1 MKRRFQ
7 TSEKTALPK
16 IGMISLPNIILIL
29 LLFFVMLTHMRKD
42 KVKIGNLEAA
52 QATELTGVAKMSIV
66 ANIYISKPVGN
77 KQSRIQLNKK
87 VLTLAGI
94 EKEIKKMRVA
104 LKEEER
110 SLMTVMLK
118 VDKDAP
124 MGVVSDVKQV
134 LRRSDVL
141 NIVYSARLEQ

>member
-1 MKRRFQ
+1 MKRRFV
-7 TSEKTALPK
+7 TSEKVSLPK

-29 LLFFVMLTHMRKD
+29 LLFFIMLTHMRKD
-42 KVKIGNLEAA
+42 KVKVGELEAA

-77 KQSRIQLNKK
+77 VSRIQLNKK
-87 VLTLAGI
+87 VLTVAGV
-94 EKEIKKMRVA
+94 EKEIKKMRAA

-124 MGVVSDVKQV
+124 MGIVSDVKQA
-134 LRRSDVL
+134 LRRSNVL
-141 NIVYSARLEQ
+141 NIVYSARLE